1 MNTYQQLQE
10 TQNRLSI
17 CMSCEYIDTTI
28 GICVECE
35 CGVWEKT
42 RLMGEECPLQKWL
55 KVPGF

>member
-1 MNTYQQLQE
+1 MNTYKQIE
-10 TQNRLSI
+10 EAQNRLNI
-17 CMSCEYIDTTI
+17 CMSCEHINNISSTCDQ
-28 GICVECE
+28 CQ